1 MADRDGV
8 TLRSKCSVNLGKHP
22 PSTIS
27 SAGSHALN
35 TKMCL
40 VPQLCGAAKFIPAPR
55 DIICTSQCHLNARLD
70 KCLSILALQGVPAV
84 WVIEG
89 SVEMLMLYWG
99 NRGQAV
105 VFPEQD

>member
-1 MADRDGV
+1 MPDA
-8 TLRSKCSVNLGKHP
+8 S
-22 PSTIS
+22 
-27 SAGSHALN
+27 
-35 TKMCL
+35 
-40 VPQLCGAAKFIPAPR
+40 
-55 DIICTSQCHLNARLD
+55 D

-99 NRGQAV
+99 NREQAV